1 MKSLLLLAL
10 LLLSACLVSERY
22 RITEQDLHGSGLT
35 LPATRIKHQ
44 AQVQIHRETMVLNS
58 YDPRTSEI
66 RAGRKSSRLL
76 AGHLL
81 TWIGTAISLTG
92 NALFI
97 AYYGQ
102 NNAQYYAG
110 IGLTASAEP
119 LMITGTI
126 LWILALRLHPA
137 EAGP

>member
-1 MKSLLLLAL
+1 MRLLLVLC
-10 LLLSACLVSERY
+10 LSGCVVSEKY
-22 RITEQDLHGSGLT
+22 MIAAGDLQSTGII
-35 LPATRIKHQ
+35 PAERVKHP
-44 AQVQIHRETMVLNS
+44 AQVQIFGDTIDRRSAKPMGDRVQV
-58 YDPRTSEI
+58 
-66 RAGRKSSRLL
+66 RAGRKSQKLL

-102 NNAQYYAG
+102 DNPQYYSG

-119 LMITGTI
+119 LMIVGTI
-126 LWILALRLHPA
+126 LWILALREHPA
-137 EAGP
+137 EVR

>member
-1 MKSLLLLAL
+1 MRLLLVMCLAG
-10 LLLSACLVSERY
+10 CMVSERY
-22 RITEQDLHGSGLT
+22 IIPVAATGPLI
-35 LPATRIKHQ
+35 PATRVKRP
-44 AQVQIHRETMVLNS
+44 AQVQIYADTIDRSSMKPQA
-58 YDPRTSEI
+58 DPSLVEV
-66 RAGRKSSRLL
+66 RAGRKSPKLL

-102 NNAQYYAG
+102 NNAEYYSG

-119 LMITGTI
+119 LMIVGTI
-126 LWILALRLHPA
+126 LWILALREHPA
-137 EAGP
+137 ENR